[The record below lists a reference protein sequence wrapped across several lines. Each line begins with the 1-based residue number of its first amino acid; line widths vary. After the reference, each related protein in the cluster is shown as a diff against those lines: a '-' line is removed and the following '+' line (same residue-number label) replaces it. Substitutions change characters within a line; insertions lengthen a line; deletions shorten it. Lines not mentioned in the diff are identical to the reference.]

1 MVQKIKEKNQE
12 KEKQEM
18 VKMEKNL
25 VMEKIHI
32 LMEMMFMEKNQVKMM
47 VKNMKFQ
54 LMISINPMNNPM
66 KIQNQLL
73 LVHMLKVKKISLM
86 IGKYTIIII

>member
-12 KEKQEM
+12 KEKQVM

-25 VMEKIHI
+25 VMEKIP
-32 LMEMMFMEKNQVKMM
+32 MKNQVKMM

>member
-12 KEKQEM
+12 KEKQVM

-25 VMEKIHI
+25 VMEKIP
-32 LMEMMFMEKNQVKMM
+32 MMFMEKNQVKMM

>member
-1 MVQKIKEKNQE
+1 MVQKIKEKIQK
-12 KEKQEM
+12 KEKQVM

-25 VMEKIHI
+25 VMEK
-32 LMEMMFMEKNQVKMM
+32 MMVKNQVKMM